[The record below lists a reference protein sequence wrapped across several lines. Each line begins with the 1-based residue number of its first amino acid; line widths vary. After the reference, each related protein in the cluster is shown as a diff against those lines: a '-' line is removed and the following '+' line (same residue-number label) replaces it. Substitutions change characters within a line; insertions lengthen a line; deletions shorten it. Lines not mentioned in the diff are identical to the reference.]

1 VFDQILLLALV
12 IQYWRQKGAPKPL
25 EMLALL
31 KLAQHPKVHER
42 YITNHENTQVL
53 GGFISLK

>member
-12 IQYWRQKGAPKPL
+12 IQKGAPKPL